1 MNRRT
6 SSRLS
11 AKKDMLKIDKE
22 KYINVVSG
30 KNIESSGMSY
40 WEVIEEMNG
49 YRQKFKLLKQIG
61 GSCVIYS
68 IETAKQ
74 IASRNENVTAKDVQC
89 SAKIK
94 KDGSQMK
101 ENLNRLRV
109 KENAYRSYDAYNRSM
124 IKNELNLTDQKT
136 VQKYDLLMDIIDALD
151 EGYVVVAGGTPDL
164 AYDTKYLKYNR
175 KITMVPV
182 FNTMTN
188 PAGHNICIVGYY
200 IDRVYG
206 PSFLTKMTN
215 PRDEKKIPKKFGSNI
230 NFLSYG
236 ILPIK
241 YLQGEDNHQ
250 IRLVEFAKLKVKFET
265 HEMTD
270 LNLNN
275 LTLSLKF

>member
-1 MNRRT
+1 
-6 SSRLS
+6 
-11 AKKDMLKIDKE
+11 MLKIDKK

-30 KNIESSGMSY
+30 TNIKSNDMSY
-40 WEVIEEMNG
+40 WDVIKDMEG

-74 IASRNENVTAKDVQC
+74 IASRNENVELSDVQC

-94 KDGSQMK
+94 KDGSQMRTK
-101 ENLNRLRV
+101 LNRLGV
-109 KENAYRSYDAYNRSM
+109 KTDAYRSDDAYNRSM
-124 IKNELNLTDQKT
+124 IKNKLKLTDQKT
-136 VQKYDLLMDIIDALD
+136 VQKYDLLVDIIDAID
-151 EGYVVVAGGTPDL
+151 KGYVVVAGGTPDL

-215 PRDEKKIPKKFGSNI
+215 PRDNKKIPKEFGSDI

-250 IRLVEFAKLKVKFET
+250 IRLVEFAKLKVVSIAEK
-265 HEMTD
+265 MGQ
-270 LNLNN
+270 LQLKK
-275 LTLSLKF
+275 LKF

>member
-1 MNRRT
+1 MRKST
-6 SSRLS
+6 RLS
-11 AKKDMLKIDKE
+11 DKKDMLKIDKA
-22 KYINVVSG
+22 KYINIVSG
-30 KNIESSGMSY
+30 TNIESNDMSY
-40 WEVIEEMNG
+40 WDVIEDMDG

-74 IASRNENVTAKDVQC
+74 IAKRNENVTAANVQC

-94 KDGSQMK
+94 KDGSQMR
-101 ENLNRLRV
+101 ENLNRLGV
-109 KENAYRSYDAYNRSM
+109 KKDAYRSDDAYNRSM
-124 IKNELNLTDQKT
+124 IKNKLKLTDQKT
-136 VQKYDLLMDIIDALD
+136 VQKYDLLVDIIDALD
-151 EGYVVVAGGTPDL
+151 QGYVVVAGGTPDL

-215 PRDEKKIPKKFGSNI
+215 ERDQNKIPKKFGSDI

-250 IRLVEFAKLKVKFET
+250 IRLVEFAKLKVDFIAEKMSELKI
-265 HEMTD
+265 E
-270 LNLNN
+270 N
-275 LTLSLKF
+275 LTALLKF